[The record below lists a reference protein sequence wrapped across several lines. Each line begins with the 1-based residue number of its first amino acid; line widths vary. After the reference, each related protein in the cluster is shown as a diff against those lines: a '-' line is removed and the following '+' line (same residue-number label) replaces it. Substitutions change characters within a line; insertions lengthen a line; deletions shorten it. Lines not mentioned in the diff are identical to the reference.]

1 MLAITCVLA
10 GCTCTYIHLSG
21 CTCIYI
27 HLYNPIV
34 PQQSART
41 LVRNY
46 MKAAMWFYRLITVW
60 PEEKKSLGHFIE
72 VYSQRERELLTLKIG
87 NPYSLCTLWQ
97 GLKNRQFS
105 FFVHIMRMGETIQS
119 TFFVN
124 IMRRGENIQS
134 TFFVH
139 IMRRG
144 KYFMTLVKFEGK
156 GGMRETFVC
165 EMIGVTR

>member
-34 PQQSART
+34 PQQSACT

-60 PEEKKSLGHFIE
+60 PEEKKSLELHR
-72 VYSQRERELLTLKIG
+72 SLLTKRERII
-87 NPYSLCTLWQ
+87 NI
-97 GLKNRQFS
+97 KNRQS
-105 FFVHIMRMGETIQS
+105 ILFVHIM
-119 TFFVN
+119 
-124 IMRRGENIQS
+124 
-134 TFFVH
+134 
-139 IMRRG
+139 
-144 KYFMTLVKFEGK
+144 
-156 GGMRETFVC
+156 
-165 EMIGVTR
+165 TRIEK

>member
-1 MLAITCVLA
+1 MHAITCVLA

-34 PQQSART
+34 PQQSALT

-72 VYSQRERELLTLKIG
+72 VYSQRERII
-87 NPYSLCTLWQ
+87 NI
-97 GLKNRQFS
+97 KNRQS
-105 FFVHIMRMGETIQS
+105 ILFVHIM
-119 TFFVN
+119 
-124 IMRRGENIQS
+124 
-134 TFFVH
+134 
-139 IMRRG
+139 
-144 KYFMTLVKFEGK
+144 
-156 GGMRETFVC
+156 
-165 EMIGVTR
+165 TRIEK